1 MPEPEELLIDAAR
14 HATVAVRD
22 VWRRQR
28 GARETAPRTLLADVR
43 GRLEMLVEAVLG
55 RAWPIRA
62 AQLPAPMPLA
72 RRLWSR
78 WPAAPAAAE
87 ILPGND
93 GTAIYLPPSLLL
105 ADSAA
110 NANANNAACAQP
122 DAYSLYALLQALRC
136 ERGSAAFG
144 QLGTPLER
152 DLFLV
157 AETAAAD
164 VRLRVLLPGW
174 QRSLDALYAVA
185 GRTLRLRRV
194 SGAAQQVANLYA
206 RVLDGAAPE
215 LALPSAR
222 AAFTWAQQEARRL
235 TVGTAPPRYDAW
247 LADAVCGRFLRPDAP
262 ATARAGSGAAAAP
275 PSDEADAK
283 QRTAELARRP
293 RVRESQD
300 DEDDAEPGLWMIQT
314 SEPQKHVED
323 PLGLSRPEDHAPD
336 EDVRGAAESLAELD
350 EARLVRT
357 PGRVRE
363 VLLSDSVPPAGE
375 AADAGAAE
383 ISGIAYPEW
392 DYRRGAYRENAAG
405 VHVARAA
412 EGAQAWVDEALRRH
426 RGLMRDIGRRL
437 GALRPDRQRL
447 TRQLDGDEI
456 DADALTRERSE
467 RHAGVAPAGAVYQL
481 MRPAPRTLGLLLLI
495 DVSASTDAW
504 VAHQARV
511 IDVEKEA
518 ALVAASA
525 LAATGAEFALYA
537 FSGESAAQVQLGAI
551 KRFDERWDAA
561 GQRRLAGL
569 EPDRY
574 TRLGAALRHATA
586 LLAARRVDHRLLLL
600 LSDGRPNDCDLYA
613 GRYGLED
620 ARQALFEARLQH
632 VSPYCLTVDQ
642 AGSAYLP
649 SLFGAGHYTVVSRPQ
664 QLPFAFVDWLRQAAR
679 RCR

>member
-1 MPEPEELLIDAAR
+1 MPEPEELLIEAAR

-22 VWRRQR
+22 VWRRRR
-28 GARETAPRTLLADVR
+28 GPAETAPETLLVDVR

-55 RAWPIRA
+55 RAWPIRT

-78 WPAAPAAAE
+78 LPTAAAATE

-93 GTAIYLPPSLLL
+93 GAAIYLPPALPL
-105 ADSAA
+105 ANKADTGTS
-110 NANANNAACAQP
+110 AQP

-136 ERGSAAFG
+136 ERGSAAFA
-144 QLGTPLER
+144 QLGTPIER

-164 VRLRVLLPGW
+164 VRLRALLPGW
-174 QRSLDALYAVA
+174 KRALDALCADAV
-185 GRTLRLRRV
+185 GKLRQRRA
-194 SGAAQQVANLYA
+194 SGAAQAVANLYA
-206 RVLDGAAPE
+206 CVLEGAAPE
-215 LALPSAR
+215 RALPSAR
-222 AAFTWAQQEARRL
+222 AAFAWAQAEARRL
-235 TVGTAPPRYDAW
+235 TTGTATQRYDAW
-247 LADAVCGRFLRPDAP
+247 LADAVCGRFLCPDAP
-262 ATARAGSGAAAAP
+262 ATARAGSGAAAARP
-275 PSDEADAK
+275 GDEADAR

-323 PLGLSRPEDHAPD
+323 PLGLNRPEDHAPD
-336 EDVRGAAESLAELD
+336 EDAQGAAESLAELD
-350 EARLVRT
+350 QARLVRT

-363 VLLSDSVPPAGE
+363 VLLSDSAPPAGE
-375 AADAGAAE
+375 APDAGVAQLG
-383 ISGIAYPEW
+383 GIAYPEW
-392 DYRRGAYRENAAG
+392 DYRRDAYRENAAG

-412 EGAQAWVDEALRRH
+412 EGAQAWVDETLLRH
-426 RGLMRDIGRRL
+426 GGLMRDIGRRL
-437 GALRPDRQRL
+437 GALRPDRERL
-447 TRQLDGDEI
+447 TRQMDGDEI

-481 MRPAPRTLGLLLLI
+481 MRPAPRRLGLLLLI
-495 DVSASTDAW
+495 DASASTDAW
-504 VAHQARV
+504 VADQARV

-518 ALVAASA
+518 ALVAAAA
-525 LAATGAEFALYA
+525 LAATSVEFALYA
-537 FSGESAAQVQLGAI
+537 FSGESAAQVQLRAI

-561 GQRRLAGL
+561 GQRRIAGI

-600 LSDGRPNDCDLYA
+600 LSDGRPNDCDVYA
-613 GRYGLED
+613 GRYGLDD